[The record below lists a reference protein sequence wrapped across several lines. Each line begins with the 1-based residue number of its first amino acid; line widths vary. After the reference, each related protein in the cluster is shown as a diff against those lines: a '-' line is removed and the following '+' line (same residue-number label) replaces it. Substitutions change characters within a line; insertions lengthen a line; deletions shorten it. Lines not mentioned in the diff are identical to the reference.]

1 MATAA
6 RISRELDI
14 KTVDLDWMFCEW
26 LADCLYSTNPLPSLE
41 IRHKDASNL
50 DKEFD
55 LQSVSFVDTN
65 AGDYTVQSK
74 IFPETQL
81 KGDQRAKS
89 NFDR

>member
-6 RISRELDI
+6 RIGQELDI
-14 KTVDLDWMFCEW
+14 NNVDLDWMFCEW

-41 IRHKDASNL
+41 IRHKDASTL

-55 LQSVSFVDTN
+55 LQSVSFVDTHAN
-65 AGDYTVQSK
+65 EYTIQSK

-81 KGDQRAKS
+81 KAD
-89 NFDR
+89 